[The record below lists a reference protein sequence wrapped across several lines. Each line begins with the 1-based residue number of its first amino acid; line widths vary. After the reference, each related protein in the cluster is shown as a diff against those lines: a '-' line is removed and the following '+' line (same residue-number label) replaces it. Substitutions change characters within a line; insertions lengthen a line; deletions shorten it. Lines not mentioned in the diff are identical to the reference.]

1 MLDDVPHDYRESA
14 REEIS
19 DCREKASFNGKT
31 FKELHSERKQLI
43 KSLPSRLFK
52 TGLPVVSQ
60 QYYRY
65 VRGQN
70 PRNKDDLDACLHI
83 YEDGSATL
91 AEA

>member
-19 DCREKASFNGKT
+19 ECEGWSNGKP